1 MPKST
6 PPNLELFGAQ
16 EPRIRSVPRAKQSL
30 GDAAVELA
38 ASFGLFLDPW
48 QQLVLRD
55 SLQVSDKP
63 DRNGVRRWRT
73 FETGLCVGRQNGKG
87 AILEAREL
95 AGALLFGEKLIVH
108 SAHEFKTA
116 KEAMRRLEMLLAQAG
131 EPYRANRSHG
141 EESLELRNTGARVMF
156 QTRTKAA
163 GRGLSGDLIILD
175 EAMILSSDA
184 VGALLPT
191 LSARPNPQLWYTG
204 SAVDQAVHANGLVF
218 ASVRERGLAGDDD
231 SLCWLEWSCD
241 SEADLDDPRQWC
253 VANPGIGYRI
263 TVEHVRSERRALLH
277 QPRVFAVER
286 CGVGDWPSLS
296 EGESEIAAAAWDECK
311 VDDPVLTG
319 ARTVAVHRS
328 RDRRFWSVAA
338 AQRLADN
345 RVHVEIG
352 PVFEGSHTDVAE
364 YLVDRVGAWNPVALV
379 IDRRSAAMVLEP
391 LLLDAGIEPTVTNS
405 VDLALACGGFLDDV
419 LAGRVTHS
427 GQQVLSQAMGCA
439 RKRDLPGGGFAWDEG
454 SDGVATAPLVA
465 ATLAHWSLV
474 SFVKPP
480 AGGRSAPVVESV
492 KDSDEL
498 DVFAAF

>member
-1 MPKST
+1 M
-6 PPNLELFGAQ
+6 
-16 EPRIRSVPRAKQSL
+16 RSVPRAKNSL

-48 QQLVLRD
+48 QQDVLRD
-55 SLQVSDKP
+55 TCQVSDTPGSK
-63 DRNGVRRWRT
+63 GQLRWAA
-73 FETGLCVGRQNGKG
+73 FECGLAVPRQNGKG

-95 AGALLFGEKLIVH
+95 AGALLFGERLIVH

-116 KEAMRRLEMLLAQAG
+116 KEAMRRLEHLLLQAG

-141 EESLELRNTGARVMF
+141 EESLEFKKTGARVMF

-191 LSARPNPQLWYTG
+191 MSARPNPQLWYTG
-204 SAVDQAVHANGLVF
+204 SAVDQMIHANGLVF
-218 ASVRERGLAGDDD
+218 ASVRERGLSGVDD
-231 SLCWLEWSCD
+231 SLCWLEWSC
-241 SEADLDDPRQWC
+241 ADDADIDDPAQWLI
-253 VANPGIGYRI
+253 ANPGVGHRI
-263 TVEHVRSERRALLH
+263 TVEHIRNERRALLH
-277 QPRVFAVER
+277 QPKVFAVER
-286 CGVGDWPSLS
+286 CGVGDWPTL
-296 EGESEIAAAAWDECK
+296 GDAKSEIPGDRWDEFR
-311 VDDPVLTG
+311 VDDPALVG
-319 ARTVAVHRS
+319 SRTIAVHRS
-328 RDRRFWSVAA
+328 RDRRFWSIAA
-338 AQRLADN
+338 AQRTSDD

-352 PVFEGSHTDVAE
+352 PLCEGSHTDVAE
-364 YLVDRVGAWNPVALV
+364 YLVDRVGQWNPVSLT

-405 VDLALACGGFLDDV
+405 VDLSLACGGFLDDV

-427 GQQVLSQAMGCA
+427 GQGSLTAAVACA
-439 RKRDLPGGGFAWDEG
+439 VKRDLPGGGFAWDEG
-454 SDGVATAPLVA
+454 ADGVTTAPLVA

-480 AGGRSAPVVESV
+480 RGVSSSPVVEPTV
-492 KDSDEL
+492 SDEL